1 MKQNMTAGPPA
12 RLIFF
17 FTLPLLAG
25 NLFQQLYNMV
35 DSVVVGRFV
44 GPTALA
50 AVGSAFPV
58 VFLLSS
64 LFLGLGQGAMV
75 LVSQFYGASDE
86 KRLKAAVDTIYTAL
100 IVGGIPLSILGCLCV
115 GPITGMMA
123 IAPDALAEFRIY
135 LLIMLGG
142 LVGSLGYNANSGI
155 LQGLGDSK
163 TPVLF
168 LVVACGINIALDL
181 LFVVVFHWGVAGVA
195 VATIIA
201 QACSWVF
208 GILFINRRHPTL
220 HISPFCFRFDK
231 AIFAQVI
238 RIGVPIGI
246 QQALF
251 SLGAML
257 LVRLVNS
264 FGSDFTAGYNAANK
278 VDTIAF
284 LPVQSFSMAVTTFV
298 GQNMGAGKPERVRPG
313 QPRRAVDGHRR
324 VHGRGAGASG
334 NGAMVHAPVFSGC
347 RRHRRRPCLFIPGTS
362 VLFSVFTNVR
372 AERHHARRGR
382 NAGAACFQPSFPVA
396 GARAR
401 GLCAGAFLRR
411 PGAELLFSHWVGR
424 GPCHQPA
431 ILPFRPVEAPPACI
445 EYQKEAPL

>member
-1 MKQNMTAGPPA
+1 MLS
-12 RLIFF
+12 LIH
-17 FTLPLLAG
+17 
-25 NLFQQLYNMV
+25 
-35 DSVVVGRFV
+35 
-44 GPTALA
+44 
-50 AVGSAFPV
+50 
-58 VFLLSS
+58 
-64 LFLGLGQGAMV
+64 
-75 LVSQFYGASDE
+75 
-86 KRLKAAVDTIYTAL
+86 IY
-100 IVGGIPLSILGCLCV
+100 
-115 GPITGMMA
+115 
-123 IAPDALAEFRIY
+123 
-135 LLIMLGG
+135 
-142 LVGSLGYNANSGI
+142 
-155 LQGLGDSK
+155 SK

-284 LPVQSFSMAVTTFV
+284 LPVQSFSMAVTDVYKRQFV
-298 GQNMGAGKPERVRPG
+298 GG
-313 QPRRAVDGHRR
+313 QLLCHGSRLFHR
-324 VHGRGAGASG
+324 GRGAGGVAVCAG
-334 NGAMVHAPVFSGC
+334 HHHRAVFMRVCLCPAVFFGAHPG
-347 RRHRRRPCLFIPGTS
+347 RRRPCGPGGCGHGPS
-362 VLFSVFTNVR
+362 S
-372 AERHHARRGR
+372 RGVWPG
-382 NAGAACFQPSFPVA
+382 GALCGGP
-396 GARAR
+396 
-401 GLCAGAFLRR
+401 GLCAR
-411 PGAELLFSHWVGR
+411 
-424 GPCHQPA
+424 
-431 ILPFRPVEAPPACI
+431 LPLHLSLI
-445 EYQKEAPL
+445 HI

>member
-100 IVGGIPLSILGCLCV
+100 IVGGIPLSVLGCLCV

-181 LFVVVFHWGVAGVA
+181 LFVVVFHWGVAGWRLPP
-195 VATIIA
+195 
-201 QACSWVF
+201 S
-208 GILFINRRHPTL
+208 LRR
-220 HISPFCFRFDK
+220 
-231 AIFAQVI
+231 
-238 RIGVPIGI
+238 
-246 QQALF
+246 
-251 SLGAML
+251 
-257 LVRLVNS
+257 
-264 FGSDFTAGYNAANK
+264 
-278 VDTIAF
+278 
-284 LPVQSFSMAVTTFV
+284 
-298 GQNMGAGKPERVRPG
+298 
-313 QPRRAVDGHRR
+313 
-324 VHGRGAGASG
+324 
-334 NGAMVHAPVFSGC
+334 
-347 RRHRRRPCLFIPGTS
+347 
-362 VLFSVFTNVR
+362 
-372 AERHHARRGR
+372 
-382 NAGAACFQPSFPVA
+382 
-396 GARAR
+396 RAR
-401 GLCAGAFLRR
+401 GCSVFCSSTAATLLCTSARSVFGLTK
-411 PGAELLFSHWVGR
+411 PFSHRSSASGCPLASSR
-424 GPCHQPA
+424 RCSALAPCCWCG
-431 ILPFRPVEAPPACI
+431 L
-445 EYQKEAPL
+445 

>member
-155 LQGLGDSK
+155 LQGLGDST

-220 HISPFCFRFDK
+220 HISP
-231 AIFAQVI
+231 I
-238 RIGVPIGI
+238 
-246 QQALF
+246 
-251 SLGAML
+251 
-257 LVRLVNS
+257 
-264 FGSDFTAGYNAANK
+264 
-278 VDTIAF
+278 
-284 LPVQSFSMAVTTFV
+284 
-298 GQNMGAGKPERVRPG
+298 
-313 QPRRAVDGHRR
+313 
-324 VHGRGAGASG
+324 
-334 NGAMVHAPVFSGC
+334 
-347 RRHRRRPCLFIPGTS
+347 
-362 VLFSVFTNVR
+362 
-372 AERHHARRGR
+372 
-382 NAGAACFQPSFPVA
+382 
-396 GARAR
+396 
-401 GLCAGAFLRR
+401 
-411 PGAELLFSHWVGR
+411 
-424 GPCHQPA
+424 
-431 ILPFRPVEAPPACI
+431 
-445 EYQKEAPL
+445 

>member
-1 MKQNMTAGPPA
+1 MKQNVNDLTTGSPA
-12 RLIFF
+12 KQIFL

-75 LVSQFYGASDE
+75 LVSQFYGANDAQ
-86 KRLKAAVDTIYTAL
+86 KLRATVDTVYTAL
-100 IVGGIPLSILGCLCV
+100 LVGGIPLSVLGCLCV
-115 GPITGMMA
+115 GPITRIMA
-123 IAPDALAEFRIY
+123 IAPDALAEFQIY

-142 LVGSLGYNANSGI
+142 LIGSLGYNANSGI

-168 LVVACGINIALDL
+168 LVVACGINIVLDL

-195 VATIIA
+195 IATIIA
-201 QACSWVF
+201 QACSWIF
-208 GILFINRRHPTL
+208 GILFINRRHPML
-220 HISPFCFRFDK
+220 HINPLGFRFDK
-231 AIFAQVI
+231 ALFRQVI

-251 SLGAML
+251 SLGIML

-284 LPVQSFSMAVTTFV
+284 LPVQSFSMAATAFV
-298 GQNMGAGKPERVRPG
+298 GQNIGARKPDRVRQG
-313 QPRRAVDGHRR
+313 SHAAIWMGTAVCMGVALVLLALGPWCMRLFSADLAVIEAGLAYLYR
-324 VHGRGAGASG
+324 VLPFYFLFSGMFILNGIMRGAGET
-334 NGAMVHAPVFSGC
+334 M
-347 RRHRRRPCLFIPGTS
+347 IPLVS
-362 VLFSVFTNVR
+362 SLVSLWL
-372 AERHHARRGR
+372 ARV
-382 NAGAACFQPSFPVA
+382 PVA
-396 GARAR
+396 YALAHYFGGPSLNFCFPIGWAV
-401 GLCAGAFLRR
+401 GLAISL
-411 PGAELLFSHWVGR
+411 PYYLSGR
-424 GPCHQPA
+424 WKCHQ
-431 ILPFRPVEAPPACI
+431 LV
-445 EYQKEAPL
+445 

>member
-50 AVGSAFPV
+50 AVGSAFPM

-100 IVGGIPLSILGCLCV
+100 IVGGIPLSVLGCLCV

-201 QACSWVF
+201 QAGSWVF
-208 GILFINRRHPTL
+208 GILFINCRHPTL

-298 GQNMGAGKPERVRPG
+298 GQNMGAGKPERVRQG
-313 QPRRAVDGHRR
+313 SRAALWMGTAVCMGVALALLAMGPWCMRLFSADAAVIDAGLAYLYR
-324 VHGRGAGASG
+324 VLPFYFLFSLMYVLNGIMRGAGETLVPLASSLVSLWL
-334 NGAMVHAPVFSGC
+334 ARVPVAYALAHFFGGPALNFCFPIGWAVGLAISLPYYLSG
-347 RRHRRRPCLFIPGTS
+347 RWKRHRL
-362 VLFSVFTNVR
+362 V
-372 AERHHARRGR
+372 
-382 NAGAACFQPSFPVA
+382 
-396 GARAR
+396 
-401 GLCAGAFLRR
+401 
-411 PGAELLFSHWVGR
+411 
-424 GPCHQPA
+424 
-431 ILPFRPVEAPPACI
+431 
-445 EYQKEAPL
+445 

>member
-75 LVSQFYGASDE
+75 LVSQFYGANDE

-168 LVVACGINIALDL
+168 LVVACGINIVLDL

-298 GQNMGAGKPERVRPG
+298 GQNMGAGKPGRVRQG
-313 QPRRAVDGHRR
+313 SRAALWMSTAVCMGVALALLAAGPWCMRLFSADAAVIGAGLAYLYR
-324 VHGRGAGASG
+324 VLPFYFLFSLMYVLNGILRGAGETLVPLASSLVSLWL
-334 NGAMVHAPVFSGC
+334 ARVPVAYALAHFFGGPALNLCFPIGWAVGLAISLPYYLSG
-347 RRHRRRPCLFIPGTS
+347 RWKRHRL
-362 VLFSVFTNVR
+362 V
-372 AERHHARRGR
+372 
-382 NAGAACFQPSFPVA
+382 
-396 GARAR
+396 
-401 GLCAGAFLRR
+401 
-411 PGAELLFSHWVGR
+411 
-424 GPCHQPA
+424 
-431 ILPFRPVEAPPACI
+431 
-445 EYQKEAPL
+445 